1 MSQKIIKVAIPPIF
15 GFYSRDSLLNSI
27 VAIAVA
33 VVVIVILF
41 ALLSDK
47 LKQKGRSCCCFTDK
61 QCICMSY
68 VALNHIFQWKW
79 NDGRNFPE
87 NQTQQAQ

>member
-27 VAIAVA
+27 VAIAVD

-41 ALLSDK
+41 ALQSDK
-47 LKQKGRSCCCFTDK
+47 LKQKEDLAVVLQISNV
-61 QCICMSY
+61 Y
-68 VALNHIFQWKW
+68 VCH
-79 NDGRNFPE
+79 
-87 NQTQQAQ
+87 T

>member
-27 VAIAVA
+27 VAIAVD

-41 ALLSDK
+41 ALQSDK
-47 LKQKGRSCCCFTDK
+47 LKQKEDLAVVL
-61 QCICMSY
+61 QINNVY
-68 VALNHIFQWKW
+68 VCH
-79 NDGRNFPE
+79 
-87 NQTQQAQ
+87 T